1 MPVIKLETKIT
12 APVERVFDLA
22 RCIDLHTESMG
33 RSREK
38 AVGGIT
44 SGLINLGESVTWEAV
59 HFGVRQNLTSSIT
72 IYDRP
77 RHFRDS
83 MVSGAFKQLDHDH
96 FFSEVEDG
104 TLMRD
109 VFDYTAPLGFLGTA
123 ADKLFLKGYMARL
136 LAGRNAV
143 IKRVAEGDDWKR
155 FGI

>member
-1 MPVIKLETKIT
+1 MPVIELKTKIN
-12 APVERVFDLA
+12 APLERVFDLA

-38 AVGGIT
+38 AVGGVT
-44 SGLINLGESVTWEAV
+44 SGLIKLGENVTWEAV

-83 MVSGAFKQLDHDH
+83 MVKGAFVRLDHDH
-96 FFSEVEDG
+96 FFSEIEDG

-109 VFDYTAPLGFLGTA
+109 VFDYTSPLGLLGTA
-123 ADKLFLKGYMARL
+123 ADKLFLKGYMTRL
-136 LAGRNAV
+136 LTERNAV
-143 IKRVAEGDDWKR
+143 IKRVAESEGWRK
-155 FGI
+155 FIS